1 MSHTRTGTTPVETT
15 RAHDHDGVAV
25 VEVIGE
31 VDMASDAAVR
41 ALIAA
46 QLDRRPAGL
55 VVDLSRTDFFGSAG
69 IQLLVEAVLRTQV
82 EGVGFAVVT
91 DRRAVLHPLRVTLV
105 DEAVDVHPTLE
116 DALTALRAEHR
127 PARSMAHQ

>member
-1 MSHTRTGTTPVETT
+1 METT